1 MWNIGAFAMASGLSV
16 NALRHY
22 DEIGILRPARVDP
35 VTGYRRYHPDQLPQA
50 RLICSLRAVDLPIE
64 QLRQVLEGERDAR
77 TALVEHRQALA
88 ARAHSLAEMA
98 KIVDEYLERG
108 VPMDKVTGCRPVQIW
123 IGVRDR
129 QVTIEFYESVFGAR
143 YNANY
148 GQFEFGTWPGDQFF
162 LLTLKEWE
170 GEKAHFGLLVGDLDA
185 VHKRALEAG
194 ATEFG
199 PPQDFDTQ
207 PRTSFIDDPDGH
219 RIHLYQG

>member
-1 MWNIGAFAMASGLSV
+1 MWNIGAFAMASGLSI

-22 DEIGILRPARVDP
+22 DEIGILRPAQVDP
-35 VTGYRRYHPDQLPQA
+35 ATGYRRYYPDQLAQA

-64 QLRQVLEGERDAR
+64 QLRLILDEAGDKKATLLDHRSALAEKAR
-77 TALVEHRQALA
+77 TAQ
-88 ARAHSLAEMA
+88 EMI
-98 KIVDEYLERG
+98 KILDRYLERG
-108 VPMDKVTGCRPVQIW
+108 IPMEPVTGCRPVQIW

-129 QVTIEFYESVFGAR
+129 SVTIKFYESVFGAR
-143 YNANY
+143 YNESY

-162 LLTLKEWE
+162 LLTLKDWE
-170 GEKAHFGLLVGDLDA
+170 GEKAHFGLLVNDLDA

>member
-1 MWNIGAFAMASGLSV
+1 MWNIGAFAMASGLSI

-22 DEIGILRPARVDP
+22 DEIGILRPAQVDP
-35 VTGYRRYHPDQLPQA
+35 VTGYRRYHPDQLAQA

-64 QLRQVLEGERDAR
+64 QLRQILEGIGAQATLR
-77 TALVEHRQALA
+77 EHRQILA
-88 ARAHSLAEMA
+88 DRAHALQEMI
-98 KIVDEYLERG
+98 KTMDGYLERG
-108 VPMDKVTGCRPVQIW
+108 VPMEKVTGCRPVQIW

-129 QVTIEFYESVFGAR
+129 SVTVRFYESVFGAR
-143 YNANY
+143 YNEGY

-162 LLTLKEWE
+162 LLTLKGWE
-170 GEKAHFGLLVGDLDA
+170 GEKAHFGLLVDDLDA